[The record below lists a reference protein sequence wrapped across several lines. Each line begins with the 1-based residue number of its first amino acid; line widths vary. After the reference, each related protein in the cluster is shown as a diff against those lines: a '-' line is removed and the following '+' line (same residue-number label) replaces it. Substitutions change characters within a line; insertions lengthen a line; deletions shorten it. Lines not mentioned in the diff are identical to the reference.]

1 MLMVAYFAYITQ
13 RMDHEHTSNP
23 LSRHSDEQGNNQIF
37 FHLLNTDIVH
47 AKRRHDNV
55 ICKKYLML
63 DLCDRC
69 STKERRVTV
78 VSIN

>member
-1 MLMVAYFAYITQ
+1 MVAYFAYFTH
-13 RMDHEHTSNP
+13 RMDHERAHIQVMP
-23 LSRHSDEQGNNQIF
+23 CFRHSDEQGNNQIF

-47 AKRRHDNV
+47 AKRKHDNV

-69 STKERRVTV
+69 IIVQKSAV
-78 VSIN
+78 